1 MQSRHV
7 DTPGPKLAKPDA
19 SIQKDSG
26 LRAAVSAFEVWQR
39 ERPPLPPAAASRLP
53 QRQSLNPRS

>member
-7 DTPGPKLAKPDA
+7 DTTGPKLAKRDA
-19 SIQKDSG
+19 VQRDNG

-39 ERPPLPPAAASRLP
+39 ERPPCRLAPSRLP
-53 QRQSLNPRS
+53 QRQGLNPPRE